1 VINLLKQL
9 AGIAFQATVDEW
21 LKPSTKE
28 APNEV
33 RDAPRE
39 VNQGGSRDVPK
50 KQKRPSQPRYVLHT
64 ASKVHHND
72 VLYVKGEWRW
82 ITKVVY
88 TGGARVYMETQCG
101 HKFSRAWDD
110 MVRVRC

>member
-1 VINLLKQL
+1 MMINLLKQL
-9 AGIAFQATVDEW
+9 AEMAFHSTVDDW
-21 LKPSTKE
+21 LKSSKKE
-28 APNEV
+28 APTDARDV
-33 RDAPRE
+33 RHDAK
-39 VNQGGSRDVPK
+39 QDVPK
-50 KQKRPSQPRYVLHT
+50 KEKRPSQPRYIVHT

-72 VLYVKGEWRW
+72 VVYVKGEWRW

-88 TGGARVYMETQCG
+88 SGGARVYMETQCG

>member
-1 VINLLKQL
+1 MINLLKQL
-9 AGIAFQATVDEW
+9 AGMAFHAAADEW
-21 LKPSTKE
+21 LKPSNKE
-28 APNEV
+28 TPPEA
-33 RDAPRE
+33 RDDPRD
-39 VNQGGSRDVPK
+39 VHRDVPK
-50 KQKRPSQPRYVLHT
+50 AAKRPNQPRYIVHT

-88 TGGARVYMETQCG
+88 NGGPRVYMETQCG